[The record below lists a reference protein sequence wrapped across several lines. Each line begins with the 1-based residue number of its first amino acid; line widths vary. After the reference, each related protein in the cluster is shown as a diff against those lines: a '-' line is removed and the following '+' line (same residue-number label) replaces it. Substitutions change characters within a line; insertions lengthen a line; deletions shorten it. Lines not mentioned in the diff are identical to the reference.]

1 MCVSVSVRMFVFVY
15 VCVCVCTC
23 ALAAEEVND
32 PLVICRVYACIADML
47 AFMAKEG
54 GIRGGPAANKA
65 WRIAFT
71 LLEVHTSTVHQPILI
86 SCHLNII

>member
-1 MCVSVSVRMFVFVY
+1 MYTGMFVCVYIHVCMWMYY
-15 VCVCVCTC
+15 VCVCVC
-23 ALAAEEVND
+23 LAAEEVND
-32 PLVICRVYACIADML
+32 PLVICRVYACIADTL

-71 LLEVHTSTVHQPILI
+71 LLEVRMVPTTLVI
-86 SCHLNII
+86 

>member
-1 MCVSVSVRMFVFVY
+1 MAIFYLYICEC
-15 VCVCVCTC
+15 VCVCVCV
-23 ALAAEEVND
+23 AAEEVND
-32 PLVICRVYACIADML
+32 PLVICRVYACIADTL

-71 LLEVHTSTVHQPILI
+71 LLEVLYEPHI
-86 SCHLNII
+86 

>member
-1 MCVSVSVRMFVFVY
+1 MCVYTCMY
-15 VCVCVCTC
+15 VDVLCMCVCVC
-23 ALAAEEVND
+23 LAAEEVND
-32 PLVICRVYACIADML
+32 PLVICRVYACIADTL

-71 LLEVHTSTVHQPILI
+71 LLEVRMVPTTLVI
-86 SCHLNII
+86 

>member
-1 MCVSVSVRMFVFVY
+1 MSVLC
-15 VCVCVCTC
+15 VCVCV
-23 ALAAEEVND
+23 AAEEVND
-32 PLVICRVYACIADML
+32 PLVICRVYACIADTL

-71 LLEVHTSTVHQPILI
+71 LLEVHTNNVSYLVV
-86 SCHLNII
+86 